1 MLEKIKI
8 PNNSCL
14 CFCNTKINSFKLTL
28 TYSFKFFLRI
38 NFSFMFVELIYGLL
52 SNSLSLISDSAHM
65 LFDSSALAL
74 GLYASFMSKLK
85 PNIYFTYG
93 YERFQILSAFTN
105 GLFLLFVAF
114 NIFTESL

>member
-1 MLEKIKI
+1 
-8 PNNSCL
+8 
-14 CFCNTKINSFKLTL
+14 
-28 TYSFKFFLRI
+28 
-38 NFSFMFVELIYGLL
+38 MFVELIYGLL